1 MKLNFY
7 VILSFAG
14 FAVLFAVGMLSEN
27 AFRLYTFA
35 CSLLFP
41 VACMM
46 LCPLDHEN
54 SMYYLAFASAL
65 LVVSLVCM
73 MLRLAGGVPLAVLV
87 ACVSDCAL
95 RSKRKFS
102 KVRNLFRSNEVWN
115 NVEDYSHLMMELLF
129 FLLTFLI
136 FLAST
141 LEGTLSV
148 IVLSLLIMLLASQY
162 WIMYRRKSE
171 SKSYFI
177 GKKKEKLIKSIA
189 NSNLR
194 DPQDFEESENNR
206 RMNMLYKKALD
217 NMSEKKPYLD
227 DSFNLED
234 FARTL
239 YTNKVYLSRTINAFS
254 GRNFRQFTNYFRVR
268 YSIELMKKDPLL
280 KIEEVAL
287 MSGFHTVVSYNMSFK
302 LFMDETPSE
311 WMRQYKRSL

>member
-1 MKLNFY
+1 MKLKFY
-7 VILSFAG
+7 VILSFIG
-14 FAVLFAVGMLSEN
+14 FVVLLFVGLLAEGEVS
-27 AFRLYTFA
+27 LYTIV

-54 SMYYLAFASAL
+54 SRYYLAFASGL
-65 LVVSLVCM
+65 LAVSLLCM
-73 MLRLAGGVPLAVLV
+73 MLKFAGGVPLAVLV
-87 ACVSDCAL
+87 VCASDCVL
-95 RSKRKFS
+95 RSRRKFS

-129 FLLTFLI
+129 FLLTFLV
-136 FLAST
+136 FMAST
-141 LEGTLSV
+141 LEGTLSI
-148 IVLSLLIMLLASQY
+148 IVLFVLIILLSVLY
-162 WIMYRRKSE
+162 WIMFRRKSA

-227 DSFNLED
+227 DTFNLED